1 MCPPRFAR
9 LKVGSSFR
17 VLNSDRSAASGLPIW
32 RVAILKILAPTSSA
46 LATTGVAAARLMVL
60 VTTPTR
66 DEEVLR
72 PVSLIR
78 NDNRATDSSNAE
90 HNGGLLF
97 PVPHSVR
104 WAEFTER
111 TLFARRLAREANLP
125 AMNNQPMRKT
135 GPFTS
140 R

>member
-32 RVAILKILAPTSSA
+32 RCSHQDPRAHLKRFGDDRGYCRPARWCWAPTP
-46 LATTGVAAARLMVL
+46 R
-60 VTTPTR
+60 R
-66 DEEVLR
+66 DEKVLR

-78 NDNRATDSSNAE
+78 NDNRAPDSSNAE
-90 HNGGLLF
+90 HNSWLF
-97 PVPHSVR
+97 FSVPHSVR

-140 R
+140 P

>member
-60 VTTPTR
+60 VTTPRR

-90 HNGGLLF
+90 HNGWLFF
-97 PVPHSVR
+97 PVPPSVR

-111 TLFARRLAREANLP
+111 TLFARRLAREANP
-125 AMNNQPMRKT
+125 TAMNNQPMRKA